1 MLSTDPIG
9 MSVLLEMV
17 CGRNEIVEV
26 AWDAWEQP
34 LGGAKFAQDLEP
46 APRDGERAGTAHFEL
61 RSSGGFGNAGRHQR
75 LDTLFRVVGKPLTT
89 CCEGGEI
96 RAERLTNLCIPA
108 FQRHDDEARVGRI
121 EILDCCRP
129 AHPDLGGCTSDE
141 RGEQRDVTLA
151 GGKRGE
157 ALVDPA
163 GSEDLH
169 ALRRDA
175 ERLDDGDKRYTESA
189 GR

>member
-46 APRDGERAGTAHFEL
+46 APRDGERAGTAQVEL

-108 FQRHDDEARVGRI
+108 LQRHDDEARIGRI
-121 EILDCCRP
+121 DILDRRCP
-129 AHPDLGGCTSDE
+129 AQPGLDSRSSDE
-141 RGEQRDVTLA
+141 WREQRDVTLT
-151 GGKRGE
+151 GGERGE

-163 GSEDLH
+163 GSDDL
-169 ALRRDA
+169 
-175 ERLDDGDKRYTESA
+175 
-189 GR
+189 